1 MANVKSVI
9 ASVRD
14 ARIGTRVFAS
24 ADVTAD
30 EMGNT
35 WVNVNVRNA
44 HGMTAREC
52 LALDVDNAESMFA
65 AIRHAKRSADDMMH
79 KSIIELNGQELTV
92 DETLWYRLEDVIRR
106 VDERGGIYA
115 ANAANN
121 LANKLCNEVVRVM
134 AEAMD
139 SGNALVNNAV
149 RANAMRGAFAAL
161 V

>member
-1 MANVKSVI
+1 MANVKNII

-14 ARIGTRVFAS
+14 ARISTRVFAS

-30 EMGNT
+30 EMGNA

-44 HGMTAREC
+44 HGMTTRAC
-52 LALDVDNAESMFA
+52 MSLDVDGTEDEPAVSMYSV
-65 AIRHAKRSADDMMH
+65 IRHGIHKVLDDDMTTIRH
-79 KSIIELNGQELTV
+79 TY
-92 DETLWYRLEDVIRR
+92 TLEDVITR

-115 ANAANN
+115 ANAANS

-139 SGNALVNNAV
+139 SGNALVGNAV

>member
-1 MANVKSVI
+1 MANVKNII
-9 ASVRD
+9 ASLRD
-14 ARIGTRVFAS
+14 ARISTRVFAS

-35 WVNVNVRNA
+35 WVNVNLRNA
-44 HGMTAREC
+44 HGMTTRAC
-52 LALDVDNAESMFA
+52 MSLDVDGTEDEPATSMYRV
-65 AIRHAKRSADDMMH
+65 IRHGIHKVLDDDM
-79 KSIIELNGQELTV
+79 STV
-92 DETLWYRLEDVIRR
+92 LHEYTLEDIVTR

-134 AEAMD
+134 AEAID

-149 RANAMRGAFAAL
+149 RAGAMRGAFAAL
-161 V
+161 I